1 MIDECRFP
9 FHHDKDY
16 IDFHSIIIGPLH
28 FSFTILWLPEITL
41 KCPIIKTQGKFGKL
55 AETSLPY
62 IQHYFISIRE

>member
-28 FSFTILWLPEITL
+28 FSFTILWPPEITL
-41 KCPIIKTQGKFGKL
+41 KYPIIKTEGKIGKIFRNL
-55 AETSLPY
+55 TSLY
-62 IQHYFISIRE
+62 SKLLHKML